1 MVRSPNMSMLNI
13 EIIRYEAEEIANLV
27 IGNVEVPSPEG
38 LLDASM
44 ANGII
49 ASWVDGVRAVKV
61 AADLATCG
69 LPVGH
74 NGQMSMIREG
84 TKPVLVTWDVHGRQS
99 YMGRRVKIDNR
110 NRAIWVIPGLTPA
123 VSFENYKILCPAI
136 GLRLERV
143 KQGERSA
150 LPEACLRFFSM
161 ALSLVILKMPQFVFK
176 YVVIDVA
183 MVVKSITRA
192 NLTLMPLYNYRIRF
206 LRDLGACR

>member
-1 MVRSPNMSMLNI
+1 MLNI

-49 ASWVDGVRAVKV
+49 ASWVDGVRAAKV

-84 TKPVLVTWDVHGRQS
+84 TEPVLVTWDVNGRQS
-99 YMGRRVKIDNR
+99 YMGRRVKIDKR
-110 NRAIWVIPGLTPA
+110 NRAIWAIPGLTPA
-123 VSFENYKILCPAI
+123 VSFENCKILCPAI

-143 KQGERSA
+143 RQGERSA
-150 LPEACLRFFSM
+150 LPEACLRLFSM
-161 ALSLVILKMPQFVFK
+161 ALSLVIIKMP
-176 YVVIDVA
+176 
-183 MVVKSITRA
+183 
-192 NLTLMPLYNYRIRF
+192 
-206 LRDLGACR
+206 